1 MPENR
6 LFFDMAQSMLTCL
19 LGSYVLV
26 NLIVLPMEVDMC
38 CTEVFGVILSVQV
51 ISAGVRSADKVFRGC
66 KILKRCAVTAV
77 FRS

>member
-26 NLIVLPMEVDMC
+26 NLIVLPMEVKLC
-38 CTEVFGVILSVQV
+38 C
-51 ISAGVRSADKVFRGC
+51 
-66 KILKRCAVTAV
+66 LKCFELFCP
-77 FRS
+77 FRSSEQVLGGLTKCLEVARF